1 MSPQY
6 SQLKGGVTS
15 AMREGSH
22 GWDIVFKINVLSSR
36 GVFAGS
42 TTNGQET
49 QNCLLDSRGLLANE
63 TKRQSR

>member
-36 GVFAGS
+36 GVFESKIFEQFVIKRGS
-42 TTNGQET
+42 
-49 QNCLLDSRGLLANE
+49 CLFLCVSVIARIF
-63 TKRQSR
+63 